1 MADIKILASPDF
13 AEQTAE
19 VVNLLDSMMLGI
31 HGKES
36 AQGEKIDLKESLDTV
51 TVQTEEEVRS
61 LLGAAGWGIV
71 GSFLLGPTGL
81 LLGALW
87 GGRGQKE
94 ICFEAKLKDGRKF
107 LGISDAPT
115 FQRLK
120 AVTIH

>member
-19 VVNLLDSMMLGI
+19 VVPLLDSLMLGVR
-31 HGKES
+31 GKETE
-36 AQGEKIDLKESLDTV
+36 QGEKIDLKESLDSV
-51 TVQTEEEVRS
+51 TLQTEEEVRS

-71 GSFLLGPTGL
+71 GSL

-94 ICFEAKLKDGRKF
+94 ICFEAQLKDGRKF

-115 FQRLK
+115 FQKLK

>member
-1 MADIKILASPDF
+1 
-13 AEQTAE
+13 
-19 VVNLLDSMMLGI
+19 MLGVR
-31 HGKES
+31 GKE
-36 AQGEKIDLKESLDTV
+36 AEQGEKIDLKESLDSV
-51 TVQTEEEVRS
+51 TLQTEEEVRS
-61 LLGAAGWGIV
+61 FLGAAGWGIV
-71 GSFLLGPTGL
+71 GSLLLGPTGL

-94 ICFEAKLKDGRKF
+94 ICFEAQLKDGRKF